1 MDETKR
7 KIHNLFLKEESID
20 EPIMKW
26 ESKVKKNWAGKR
38 RTFTERSNNRIED
51 ETIEQIISERIRNE
65 DNYVNVSRKNST
77 AEQLHVKAGF
87 PA

>member
-1 MDETKR
+1 MEK
-7 KIHNLFLKEESID
+7 SID
-20 EPIMKW
+20 EPEIKW

-51 ETIEQIISERIRNE
+51 ETIEQIISERTRNE

-77 AEQLHVKAGF
+77 SEQLHVKAGF